1 MWERCWMSAKTAGPQ
16 PEGLSGAVRAGW
28 GRKLM
33 KVGRHLGMMLRSGG
47 WLKVT

>member
-1 MWERCWMSAKTAGPQ
+1 MSAKTAEPQ
-16 PEGLSGAVRAGW
+16 PEGLLGVVRAGW

-47 WLKVT
+47 WIKVT